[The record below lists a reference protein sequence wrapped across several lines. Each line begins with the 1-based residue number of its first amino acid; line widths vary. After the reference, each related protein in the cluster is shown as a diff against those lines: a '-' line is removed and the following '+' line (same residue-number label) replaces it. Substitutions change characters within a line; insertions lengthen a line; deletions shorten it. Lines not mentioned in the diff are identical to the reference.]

1 MKIVIDIPQE
11 IYEMCVKYHQVDY
24 FGDTENI
31 IRTAIAHGS
40 LLQKMGRWI
49 EHSDGIGEW
58 WECSQCGAHG
68 GEGMKYCMFC
78 GAKMQEVEG

>member
-1 MKIVIDIPQE
+1 MKQRNCDTCKHNGVLSLDCGRCDDECSQ
-11 IYEMCVKYHQVDY
+11 YEPKQ
-24 FGDTENI
+24 
-31 IRTAIAHGS
+31 RTG
-40 LLQKMGRWI
+40 QWI
-49 EHSDGIGEW
+49 ERCDGIGRW